1 MIKLFDEAKED
12 FKGHK
17 KEVKQLESMSKLL
30 NEVELGLDTEDVNH
44 ILVRNSIEKYIE
56 ETTGITVIWKRRF
69 VYQMYHSNG
78 KEYFLDVLTNELK
91 PKKDIY

>member
-30 NEVELGLDTEDVNH
+30 CDVEMGLDAEDVN
-44 ILVRNSIEKYIE
+44 
-56 ETTGITVIWKRRF
+56 
-69 VYQMYHSNG
+69 
-78 KEYFLDVLTNELK
+78 LT
-91 PKKDIY
+91 